1 MENSSN
7 DISMKTRGSK
17 TIDLYT
23 WATPNGRKVSIML
36 EELGLDYNV
45 IPIDI
50 TKGEQHDLD
59 FVSFSQNNKI
69 PAIID
74 HETGLKMME
83 SGAILMYLAK
93 KTGLL
98 MSQTDGQYWE
108 EMQWLMFQM
117 GGIGPMQVQAHVF
130 YRYAPEK
137 IEYAIGRY
145 QRETRRLYEVLDRQ
159 LRDNPYLAGE
169 FSIADIACWPWVRIH
184 NWAGVELTGLDHL
197 ERWIKDLYARPAFQ
211 KGICVPY
218 KVERGKE
225 TLDESRKRGSKMLV

>member
-59 FVSFSQNNKI
+59 FVSFSPNNKI

-93 KTGLL
+93 KTGLFL
-98 MSQTDGQYWE
+98 SQTDGQYWE

-117 GGIGPMQVQAHVF
+117 GHVGPMLGQTHHFVKFNPGKSPYAEE
-130 YRYAPEK
+130 RYKNEN
-137 IEYAIGRY
+137 I
-145 QRETRRLYEVLDRQ
+145 RLYKVLNKR
-159 LRDNPYLAGE
+159 LKERE
-169 FSIADIACWPWVRIH
+169 FICEDYSIVDIATWPWISRYEFQQMDLNNYPSLKAWYMRI
-184 NWAGVELTGLDHL
+184 AS
-197 ERWIKDLYARPAFQ
+197 RPAVQ
-211 KGICVPY
+211 RGYAVP
-218 KVERGKE
+218 
-225 TLDESRKRGSKMLV
+225 LDQPVPLPE

>member
-7 DISMKTRGSK
+7 DISMKTMGSK

-59 FVSFSQNNKI
+59 FVSFSPNNKI

-93 KTGLL
+93 KTGLFL
-98 MSQTDGQYWE
+98 SQTDGQYWE

-117 GGIGPMQVQAHVF
+117 GHVGPMLGQTHHFVKFNPGKSPYAEE
-130 YRYAPEK
+130 RYKSEN
-137 IEYAIGRY
+137 I
-145 QRETRRLYEVLDRQ
+145 RLYKVLNKR
-159 LRDNPYLAGE
+159 LKERE
-169 FSIADIACWPWVRIH
+169 FICEDYSIVDIATWPWISRYEFQQMDLNDYPSLKAWYMRI
-184 NWAGVELTGLDHL
+184 AS
-197 ERWIKDLYARPAFQ
+197 RPAVQ
-211 KGICVPY
+211 RGYAVP
-218 KVERGKE
+218 
-225 TLDESRKRGSKMLV
+225 LDQPVPLPE

>member
-59 FVSFSQNNKI
+59 FVSFSPNNKI

-93 KTGLL
+93 KTGLF
-98 MSQTDGQYWE
+98 MSQTDRQYWE

-117 GGIGPMQVQAHVF
+117 GHVGPMLGQTHHFVKFNPGKSPYAEE
-130 YRYAPEK
+130 RYKNEN
-137 IEYAIGRY
+137 I
-145 QRETRRLYEVLDRQ
+145 RLYKVLNKRLKDR
-159 LRDNPYLAGE
+159 E
-169 FSIADIACWPWVRIH
+169 FICEDYSIVDIATWPWISRYEFQQMDLNDYPSLKAWYMRI
-184 NWAGVELTGLDHL
+184 AS
-197 ERWIKDLYARPAFQ
+197 RPAVQ
-211 KGICVPY
+211 RGYAVP
-218 KVERGKE
+218 
-225 TLDESRKRGSKMLV
+225 LDQPVPLPE

>member
-59 FVSFSQNNKI
+59 FVSFSPNNKI

-93 KTGLL
+93 KTGLF
-98 MSQTDGQYWE
+98 MSQTDRQYWE

-117 GGIGPMQVQAHVF
+117 GHVGPMLGQTHHFVKFNPGKSPYAEE
-130 YRYAPEK
+130 RYKNEN
-137 IEYAIGRY
+137 I
-145 QRETRRLYEVLDRQ
+145 RLYKVLNKR
-159 LRDNPYLAGE
+159 LKERE
-169 FSIADIACWPWVRIH
+169 FICEDYSIVDIATWPWISRYEFQQMDLNDYPSLKAWYMRI
-184 NWAGVELTGLDHL
+184 AS
-197 ERWIKDLYARPAFQ
+197 RPAVQ
-211 KGICVPY
+211 RGYAVP
-218 KVERGKE
+218 
-225 TLDESRKRGSKMLV
+225 LDQPVPLPD

>member
-7 DISMKTRGSK
+7 DISMKARGSK

-59 FVSFSQNNKI
+59 FVSFSPNNKI

-83 SGAILMYLAK
+83 SGAILVYLAK
-93 KTGLL
+93 KTGLF

-117 GGIGPMQVQAHVF
+117 GHVGPMLGQTHHFVKFNPGKSPYAEE
-130 YRYAPEK
+130 RYKNEN
-137 IEYAIGRY
+137 I
-145 QRETRRLYEVLDRQ
+145 RLYKVLNKR
-159 LRDNPYLAGE
+159 LKERE
-169 FSIADIACWPWVRIH
+169 FICEDYSIVDIATWPWISRYEFQQMDLNDYPSLKAWYMRI
-184 NWAGVELTGLDHL
+184 A
-197 ERWIKDLYARPAFQ
+197 ARPAVQ
-211 KGICVPY
+211 RGYAVP
-218 KVERGKE
+218 
-225 TLDESRKRGSKMLV
+225 LDQPVPLPE

>member
-59 FVSFSQNNKI
+59 FVSFSPNNKI

-93 KTGLL
+93 KTGLFL
-98 MSQTDGQYWE
+98 SQTDGQYWE

-117 GGIGPMQVQAHVF
+117 GHVGPMLGQTHHFVKFNPGKSPYAEE
-130 YRYAPEK
+130 RYKNEN
-137 IEYAIGRY
+137 I
-145 QRETRRLYEVLDRQ
+145 RLYKVLNKR
-159 LRDNPYLAGE
+159 LKERE
-169 FSIADIACWPWVRIH
+169 FICEDYSIVDIATWPWISRYEFQQMDLNDYPSLKAWYMRI
-184 NWAGVELTGLDHL
+184 AS
-197 ERWIKDLYARPAFQ
+197 RPAVQ
-211 KGICVPY
+211 RGYAVPLHQP
-218 KVERGKE
+218 VPLPE
-225 TLDESRKRGSKMLV
+225 

>member
-59 FVSFSQNNKI
+59 FVSFSPNNKI

-93 KTGLL
+93 KTGLFL
-98 MSQTDGQYWE
+98 SQTDGQYWE
-108 EMQWLMFQM
+108 EMQWLMFKM
-117 GGIGPMQVQAHVF
+117 GHVGPMLGQTHHFVKFNPGKSPYAEE
-130 YRYAPEK
+130 RYKNEN
-137 IEYAIGRY
+137 I
-145 QRETRRLYEVLDRQ
+145 RLYKVLNKR
-159 LRDNPYLAGE
+159 LKERE
-169 FSIADIACWPWVRIH
+169 FICEDYSIVDIATWPWISRYEFQQMDLNDYPSLKAWYMRI
-184 NWAGVELTGLDHL
+184 AS
-197 ERWIKDLYARPAFQ
+197 RPAVQ
-211 KGICVPY
+211 RGYAVP
-218 KVERGKE
+218 
-225 TLDESRKRGSKMLV
+225 LDQPVPLPE

>member
-59 FVSFSQNNKI
+59 FVSFSPNNKI

-93 KTGLL
+93 KTGLFT
-98 MSQTDGQYWE
+98 SQTDGQYWE

-117 GGIGPMQVQAHVF
+117 GHVGPMLGQTHHFVKFNPGKSPYAEE
-130 YRYAPEK
+130 RYKNEN
-137 IEYAIGRY
+137 I
-145 QRETRRLYEVLDRQ
+145 RLYKVLNKR
-159 LRDNPYLAGE
+159 LKERECICEGY
-169 FSIADIACWPWVRIH
+169 SIVDIATWPWISRYEFQQMDLNDYPSLKAWYIRI
-184 NWAGVELTGLDHL
+184 AS
-197 ERWIKDLYARPAFQ
+197 RPAVQ
-211 KGICVPY
+211 RGYAVP
-218 KVERGKE
+218 
-225 TLDESRKRGSKMLV
+225 LDQPVPLPD

>member
-7 DISMKTRGSK
+7 DISIKTRGSK

-59 FVSFSQNNKI
+59 FVSFSPNNKI

-93 KTGLL
+93 KTGLFL
-98 MSQTDGQYWE
+98 SQTDGQYWE

-117 GGIGPMQVQAHVF
+117 GHVGPMLGQTHHFVKFNPGKSPYAEE
-130 YRYAPEK
+130 RYKNEN
-137 IEYAIGRY
+137 I
-145 QRETRRLYEVLDRQ
+145 RLYKVLNKR
-159 LRDNPYLAGE
+159 LKERE
-169 FSIADIACWPWVRIH
+169 FICEDYSIVDIATWPWISRYEFQQMDLNDYPSLKAWYMRISS
-184 NWAGVELTGLDHL
+184 
-197 ERWIKDLYARPAFQ
+197 RPAVQ
-211 KGICVPY
+211 RGYAVP
-218 KVERGKE
+218 
-225 TLDESRKRGSKMLV
+225 LDQPVPLPE

>member
-45 IPIDI
+45 IPVDI

-59 FVSFSQNNKI
+59 FVSFSPNNKI

-93 KTGLL
+93 KTGLF
-98 MSQTDGQYWE
+98 MSQTDRQYWE

-117 GGIGPMQVQAHVF
+117 GHVGPMLGQTHHFVKFNPGKSPYAEE
-130 YRYAPEK
+130 RYKNEN
-137 IEYAIGRY
+137 I
-145 QRETRRLYEVLDRQ
+145 RLYKVLNKR
-159 LRDNPYLAGE
+159 LKERE
-169 FSIADIACWPWVRIH
+169 FICEDYSIVDIATWPWISRYEFQQMDLTDYPSLKAWYMRI
-184 NWAGVELTGLDHL
+184 AS
-197 ERWIKDLYARPAFQ
+197 RPAVQ
-211 KGICVPY
+211 RGYAVP
-218 KVERGKE
+218 
-225 TLDESRKRGSKMLV
+225 LDQPVPLPE

>member
-7 DISMKTRGSK
+7 DISMKTMGSK

-59 FVSFSQNNKI
+59 FVSFSPNNKI

-93 KTGLL
+93 KTGLFL
-98 MSQTDGQYWE
+98 SQTDGQYWE

-117 GGIGPMQVQAHVF
+117 GHVGPMLGQTHHFVKFNPGKSPYAEE
-130 YRYAPEK
+130 RYKNEN
-137 IEYAIGRY
+137 I
-145 QRETRRLYEVLDRQ
+145 RLYKVLNKR
-159 LRDNPYLAGE
+159 LKERE
-169 FSIADIACWPWVRIH
+169 FICEDYSIVDIATWPWISRYEFQQMDLNDYPSLKAWYMRI
-184 NWAGVELTGLDHL
+184 AS
-197 ERWIKDLYARPAFQ
+197 RPAVQ
-211 KGICVPY
+211 RGYAVP
-218 KVERGKE
+218 
-225 TLDESRKRGSKMLV
+225 LDQPVPLPE

>member
-7 DISMKTRGSK
+7 DISMKTMGSK

-59 FVSFSQNNKI
+59 FVSFSPNNKI

-93 KTGLL
+93 KTGLF
-98 MSQTDGQYWE
+98 MSQTDRQYWE

-117 GGIGPMQVQAHVF
+117 GHVGPMLGQTHHFVKFNPGKSPYAEE
-130 YRYAPEK
+130 RYKNEN
-137 IEYAIGRY
+137 I
-145 QRETRRLYEVLDRQ
+145 RLYKVLNKRLKERKFICED
-159 LRDNPYLAGE
+159 Y
-169 FSIADIACWPWVRIH
+169 SIVDIATWPWISRYEFQQMDLNDYPSLKAWYMRI
-184 NWAGVELTGLDHL
+184 AS
-197 ERWIKDLYARPAFQ
+197 RPAVQ
-211 KGICVPY
+211 RGYAVP
-218 KVERGKE
+218 
-225 TLDESRKRGSKMLV
+225 LDQPVPLPE

>member
-1 MENSSN
+1 M
-7 DISMKTRGSK
+7 
-17 TIDLYT
+17 IDLYSSP
-23 WATPNGRKVSIML
+23 TPNGRKITIML
-36 EELGLDYNV
+36 EELGVKYNPILISLD
-45 IPIDI
+45 
-50 TKGEQHDLD
+50 KKEQ
-59 FVSFSQNNKI
+59 FSPEFSKISPTNKI
-69 PAIID
+69 PVVVDKDNNQIIF
-74 HETGLKMME
+74 E
-83 SGAILMYLAK
+83 SGAILVYLAD
-93 KTGLL
+93 KTGKYLPKE
-98 MSQTDGQYWE
+98 MKGRSQV
-108 EMQWLMFQM
+108 MQWLMFQM
-117 GGIGPMQVQAHVF
+117 GGIGPMQGQAHVF

-145 QRETRRLYEVLDRQ
+145 QRETRRLYEVLDSQ

>member
-7 DISMKTRGSK
+7 DIFMKTRGSK

-59 FVSFSQNNKI
+59 FVSFSPNNKI

-74 HETGLKMME
+74 YETGLKMME

-93 KTGLL
+93 KTGLFL
-98 MSQTDGQYWE
+98 SQTDGQYWE

-117 GGIGPMQVQAHVF
+117 GHVGPMLGQTHHFVKFNPGKSPYAEE
-130 YRYAPEK
+130 RYKNEN
-137 IEYAIGRY
+137 I
-145 QRETRRLYEVLDRQ
+145 RLYKVLNKRLKERKFICED
-159 LRDNPYLAGE
+159 Y
-169 FSIADIACWPWVRIH
+169 SIVDIATWPWISRYEFQQMDLNDYPSLKAWYMRI
-184 NWAGVELTGLDHL
+184 AS
-197 ERWIKDLYARPAFQ
+197 RPAVQ
-211 KGICVPY
+211 RGYAVP
-218 KVERGKE
+218 
-225 TLDESRKRGSKMLV
+225 LDQPVPLPE

>member
-7 DISMKTRGSK
+7 DIFMKTRGSK

-36 EELGLDYNV
+36 EELSLDYNV

-59 FVSFSQNNKI
+59 FVSFSPNNKI

-74 HETGLKMME
+74 HETGIKMME

-93 KTGLL
+93 KTGLF
-98 MSQTDGQYWE
+98 MSQTGRQYWE

-117 GGIGPMQVQAHVF
+117 GHVGPMLGQTHHFVKFNPGKSPYAEE
-130 YRYAPEK
+130 RYKNEN
-137 IEYAIGRY
+137 I
-145 QRETRRLYEVLDRQ
+145 RLYKVLNKR
-159 LRDNPYLAGE
+159 LKERE
-169 FSIADIACWPWVRIH
+169 FICEGYSIVDIATWPWISRYEFQQMDLNDYPSLKAWYMRI
-184 NWAGVELTGLDHL
+184 AS
-197 ERWIKDLYARPAFQ
+197 RPAVQ
-211 KGICVPY
+211 RGYAVP
-218 KVERGKE
+218 
-225 TLDESRKRGSKMLV
+225 LDQPVPLPE

>member
-59 FVSFSQNNKI
+59 FVSFSPNNKI

-83 SGAILMYLAK
+83 SGAILMYLTK
-93 KTGLL
+93 KTGLFT
-98 MSQTDGQYWE
+98 SQTDGQYWE

-117 GGIGPMQVQAHVF
+117 GHVGPMLGQTHHFVKFNPGKSPYAEE
-130 YRYAPEK
+130 RYKNEN
-137 IEYAIGRY
+137 I
-145 QRETRRLYEVLDRQ
+145 RLYKVLNKR
-159 LRDNPYLAGE
+159 LKERE
-169 FSIADIACWPWVRIH
+169 FICEDYSIVDIATWPWISRYEFQQMDLNDYPSLKAWYMRI
-184 NWAGVELTGLDHL
+184 AS
-197 ERWIKDLYARPAFQ
+197 RPAVQ
-211 KGICVPY
+211 RGYAVP
-218 KVERGKE
+218 
-225 TLDESRKRGSKMLV
+225 LDQPVPLPE

>member
-59 FVSFSQNNKI
+59 FVSFSPNNKI

-93 KTGLL
+93 KTGLF

-117 GGIGPMQVQAHVF
+117 GHVGPMLGQTHHFVKFNPGKSPYAEK
-130 YRYAPEK
+130 RYKSEN
-137 IEYAIGRY
+137 
-145 QRETRRLYEVLDRQ
+145 TRLYKVLNKR
-159 LRDNPYLAGE
+159 LKERE
-169 FSIADIACWPWVRIH
+169 FICEDYSIVDIATWPWISRYEFQQMDLNDYPSLKAWYIRI
-184 NWAGVELTGLDHL
+184 AS
-197 ERWIKDLYARPAFQ
+197 RPAVQ
-211 KGICVPY
+211 RGYAVP
-218 KVERGKE
+218 
-225 TLDESRKRGSKMLV
+225 LDQPVPLPD

>member
-7 DISMKTRGSK
+7 DVSMKTRGSK

-59 FVSFSQNNKI
+59 FVSFSPNNKI

-93 KTGLL
+93 KTGLF

-117 GGIGPMQVQAHVF
+117 GHVGPMLGQTHHFVKFNPGKSPYAEE
-130 YRYAPEK
+130 RYKNEN
-137 IEYAIGRY
+137 I
-145 QRETRRLYEVLDRQ
+145 RLYKVLNKR
-159 LRDNPYLAGE
+159 LKGRE
-169 FSIADIACWPWVRIH
+169 FICEDYSIVDIATWPWISRYEFQQMDLNDYPSLKAWYMRI
-184 NWAGVELTGLDHL
+184 AS
-197 ERWIKDLYARPAFQ
+197 RPAVQ
-211 KGICVPY
+211 RGYAVP
-218 KVERGKE
+218 
-225 TLDESRKRGSKMLV
+225 LDQPVPLPE

>member
-7 DISMKTRGSK
+7 DISMKTKGSK

-59 FVSFSQNNKI
+59 FVSFSPNNKI

-93 KTGLL
+93 KTGLF

-117 GGIGPMQVQAHVF
+117 GHVGPMLGQTHHFVKFNPGKSPYAEE
-130 YRYAPEK
+130 RYKNEN
-137 IEYAIGRY
+137 I
-145 QRETRRLYEVLDRQ
+145 RLYKVLNKR
-159 LRDNPYLAGE
+159 LKERE
-169 FSIADIACWPWVRIH
+169 FICEDYSIVDIATWPWISRYEFQQMDLNDYPSLKAWYMRI
-184 NWAGVELTGLDHL
+184 AS
-197 ERWIKDLYARPAFQ
+197 RPAVQ
-211 KGICVPY
+211 RGYAVP
-218 KVERGKE
+218 
-225 TLDESRKRGSKMLV
+225 LDQPVPLPE

>member
-36 EELGLDYNV
+36 EELSLDYNV

-59 FVSFSQNNKI
+59 FVSFSPNNKI

-93 KTGLL
+93 KTGLFL
-98 MSQTDGQYWE
+98 SQTDGQYWE

-117 GGIGPMQVQAHVF
+117 GHVGPMLGQTHHFVKFNPGKSPYAEE
-130 YRYAPEK
+130 RYKNEN
-137 IEYAIGRY
+137 I
-145 QRETRRLYEVLDRQ
+145 RLYKVLNKR
-159 LRDNPYLAGE
+159 LKERE
-169 FSIADIACWPWVRIH
+169 FICEDYSIVDIATWPWISRYEFQQMDLNDYPSLKAWYMRI
-184 NWAGVELTGLDHL
+184 AS
-197 ERWIKDLYARPAFQ
+197 RPAVQ
-211 KGICVPY
+211 RGYAVP
-218 KVERGKE
+218 
-225 TLDESRKRGSKMLV
+225 LDQPVPLPE

>member
-7 DISMKTRGSK
+7 DISMKTMGSK

-36 EELGLDYNV
+36 EELSLDYNV

-59 FVSFSQNNKI
+59 FVSFSPNNKI

-93 KTGLL
+93 KTGLF
-98 MSQTDGQYWE
+98 MSQTDRQYWE

-117 GGIGPMQVQAHVF
+117 GHVGPMLGQTHHFVKFNPGKSPYAEE
-130 YRYAPEK
+130 RYKNEN
-137 IEYAIGRY
+137 I
-145 QRETRRLYEVLDRQ
+145 RLYKVLNKR
-159 LRDNPYLAGE
+159 LKERE
-169 FSIADIACWPWVRIH
+169 FICEDYSIVDIATWPWISRYEFQQMDLNDYPSLKAWYIRI
-184 NWAGVELTGLDHL
+184 AS
-197 ERWIKDLYARPAFQ
+197 RPAVQ
-211 KGICVPY
+211 RGYAVP
-218 KVERGKE
+218 
-225 TLDESRKRGSKMLV
+225 LDQPVPLPE